1 MHHVSNFNVICITL
15 KTHISCPNNYCNT
28 YYSKEHIHPVS
39 TLNVICI
46 TLKTHIFCPNN
57 YCNAHYSNEH
67 IHPVPTLNVMCI
79 TLKTHISC
87 PNNYC
92 NTYYS
97 KEHIHWRVEFCEER
111 SKYETYPWQS
121 RKINH
126 GTTHTILFPERICTT
141 KI

>member
-1 MHHVSNFNVICITL
+1 LFGQDICVSRVIHITL
-15 KTHISCPNNYCNT
+15 RVET
-28 YYSKEHIHPVS
+28 VS

-141 KI
+141 KIWICLVNERHHCQSLE